1 MGKEMQKNKQWNSS
15 QDVKYTITKKDFQSK
30 VLMLR
35 KKYPNDQEFGSA
47 VAKLI
52 KRQ

>member
-1 MGKEMQKNKQWNSS
+1 MHKNKQWNFSHN
-15 QDVKYTITKKDFQSK
+15 VKYTITEKDFKNK

-35 KKYPNDQEFGSA
+35 KKYSNDQEFGSA